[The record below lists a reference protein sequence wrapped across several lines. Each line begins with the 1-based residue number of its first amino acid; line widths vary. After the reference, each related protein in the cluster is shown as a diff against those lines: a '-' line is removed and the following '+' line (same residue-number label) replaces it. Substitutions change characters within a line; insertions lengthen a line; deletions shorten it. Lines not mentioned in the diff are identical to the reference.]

1 MEKKQDYIVVN
12 IPTSYTYSPPYSPPY
27 NVPSRPS
34 YSLQP
39 TIYNNS
45 LPIIQTDI
53 PYNYIKPS
61 YNNLTYRRR
70 VINKPI
76 YNHTI
81 YDKKDNIITLKNND
95 TQCYINYSSNFDSI
109 NTGND
114 DITGNDDNTGNAD
127 NYENADNYYKKST
140 LTKCTTLIKNFIGQ
154 QNIINDDTQFI
165 NV

>member
-53 PYNYIKPS
+53 PYNYIT
-61 YNNLTYRRR
+61 N
-70 VINKPI
+70 
-76 YNHTI
+76 
-81 YDKKDNIITLKNND
+81 
-95 TQCYINYSSNFDSI
+95 
-109 NTGND
+109 
-114 DITGNDDNTGNAD
+114 
-127 NYENADNYYKKST
+127 ST
-140 LTKCTTLIKNFIGQ
+140 LARDFCVTTFIY
-154 QNIINDDTQFI
+154 
-165 NV
+165 